1 MVREKMKQQQSR
13 FFLRRRSRFAGKEY
27 YHESGTQCIGTP
39 DEKDYI
45 NWTRY
50 RDEAHGFGTIKQ
62 ARKMAATIWERFG
75 QKVDVVDRDGE
86 VC

>member
-1 MVREKMKQQQSR
+1 MVREKMKHQNSR
-13 FFLRRRSRFAGKEY
+13 FFLRRHSRFTGREY

-39 DEKDYI
+39 DETEYI

-50 RDEAHGFGTIKQ
+50 RDEAHGFRTIKQ
-62 ARKMAATIWERFG
+62 AKRMAALIWERFG

>member
-1 MVREKMKQQQSR
+1 MVREKMMRQQSR

-27 YHESGTQCIGTP
+27 YHESGTQCIGTS

>member
-1 MVREKMKQQQSR
+1 MLHEKVNQQR
-13 FFLRRRSRFAGKEY
+13 KFFLRRRSRISGREY
-27 YHESGTQCIGTP
+27 YHESGTQYIGTP

-45 NWTRY
+45 NWTHY
-50 RDEAHGFGTIKQ
+50 RDEARGFVTIKQ
-62 ARKMAATIWERFG
+62 AKRMAALIWERFG